1 MDKEILKEIL
11 KLREEIHFDNYLY
24 YIKDS
29 PAISDFDF
37 DQKLKKLES
46 LENLYPEFEDPNSPT
61 KRVGGDVSKSF
72 DSKRHKHP
80 MYSLENT
87 YSRDEVEC
95 WINKIKKVLGNKT
108 PLNYICE
115 LKYDGA
121 SISLTYKDGV
131 LTQALTR
138 GDGVH
143 GDDIINNVRT
153 IPTIPLILNGDYPD
167 FFEIRGEILM
177 QKNAFKELNITR
189 KSEGLPAFM
198 NPRNTASGSLK
209 IQDSR
214 IVAKRKLVCN
224 LYSVICETDKF
235 LTQFEALSNARTWG
249 FNVPDEATLA
259 NDLDSIFVFLE
270 KWNLI
275 RHDLPYEIDGV
286 VIKVN
291 DIKLQEQLG
300 YTSKFPRWAIAFKY
314 KAEQIMTKLNAISY
328 QVGRTGSITPVAE
341 LEPVLL
347 SGTIVKRASLHN
359 AYQIEKLD
367 LRIGDF
373 VKVEKGGEIIP
384 KIVGVDENRRGKE
397 SLKISFIE
405 SCPDCQTTLVREDGG
420 ANHYCLNKD
429 SCKQQIIGSIQ
440 HFISRNAMDIEGLG
454 GETVLLLNEA
464 GLINSIAD
472 LYDLNEQDLLPLERM
487 AEKSVSNIL
496 EGIAKSK
503 KKPFNKVLFGLGIRF
518 VGNTVA
524 KKLTSSI
531 TNIENLLS
539 ASFEELILIDE
550 IGDRIAESLINYFKN
565 DKNLNQINRLKI
577 AGLQFDSSF
586 EESNL
591 KSNKLNGYKFIISG
605 VFKNF
610 SRDQL
615 KQFVIENDGQIV
627 SSISNKT
634 SYIIAGENMGPS
646 KLQKAHNLN
655 VPIIDEKQFIQ
666 MINN

>member
-29 PAISDFDF
+29 PVISDFDF

-46 LENLYPEFEDPNSPT
+46 LEILYPEFEDPNSPT

-72 DSKRHKHP
+72 DSKKHKHP
-80 MYSLENT
+80 MYSLDNT
-87 YSRDEVEC
+87 YSREEVES
-95 WINKIKKVLGNKT
+95 WINKIKKVLGNQIS
-108 PLNYICE
+108 LNYTCE

-121 SISLTYKDGV
+121 SISLTYNDGV

-138 GDGVH
+138 GDGIQ

-177 QKNAFKELNITR
+177 PKNAFEELNIIR
-189 KSEGLPAFM
+189 KSEGLPVFM

-214 IVAKRKLVCN
+214 IVAKRKLVCC

-235 LTQFEALSNARTWG
+235 LTQFEALSNARAWG
-249 FNVPDEATLA
+249 FNVPEEGTLV

-270 KWNLI
+270 KWDKI

-300 YTSKFPRWAIAFKY
+300 YTSKSPRWAIAYKFKT
-314 KAEQIMTKLNAISY
+314 EQIMTRLNAISY
-328 QVGRTGSITPVAE
+328 QVGRTGAITPVAE

-347 SGTIVKRASLHN
+347 SGTIIKRASLHN
-359 AYQIEKLD
+359 ANQIEKLD
-367 LRIGDF
+367 LRIGDL

-384 KIVGVDENRRGKE
+384 KIVGVDKNRRGKE

-405 SCPDCQTTLVREDGG
+405 NCPDCQTILAREDGG
-420 ANHYCLNKD
+420 VNHYCLNTD
-429 SCKQQIIGSIQ
+429 SCKQQIIGSVQ

-454 GETVLLLNEA
+454 GETILLLNEA

-472 LYDLNEQDLLPLERM
+472 LFDLKEQDLLPLERM
-487 AEKSVSNIL
+487 AEKSISNIL
-496 EGIAKSK
+496 EGLAKSR

-524 KKLTSSI
+524 KKLTRSI
-531 TNIENLLS
+531 TNIEKLQN

-550 IGDRIAESLINYFKN
+550 IGDRIAKSLINYFKN
-565 DKNLNQINRLKI
+565 DKNLNQINRLKL
-577 AGLQFDSSF
+577 AGLQFDSNF
-586 EESNL
+586 EESNP
-591 KSNKLNGYKFIISG
+591 KSNKFNGYKFIISG

-627 SSISNKT
+627 TSISNKT
-634 SYIIAGENMGPS
+634 SYIIAGENMGLS
-646 KLQKAHNLN
+646 KLQKAQNLN

>member
-1 MDKEILKEIL
+1 MDKEVLKKIL
-11 KLREEIHFDNYLY
+11 KLRKEIHFDNYLY

-177 QKNAFKELNITR
+177 PKNAFEELNIIR
-189 KSEGLPAFM
+189 KSEGLPVFM

-214 IVAKRKLVCN
+214 IVAKRKLVCC

-235 LTQFEALSNARTWG
+235 LTQFEALSNARAWG
-249 FNVPDEATLA
+249 FNVPEEGTLV

-270 KWNLI
+270 KWDKI

-300 YTSKFPRWAIAFKY
+300 YTSKSPRWAIAYKFKT
-314 KAEQIMTKLNAISY
+314 EQIMTRLNAISY
-328 QVGRTGSITPVAE
+328 QVGRTGAITPVAE

-347 SGTIVKRASLHN
+347 SGTIIKRASLHN
-359 AYQIEKLD
+359 ANQIEKLD
-367 LRIGDF
+367 LRIGDL

-384 KIVGVDENRRGKE
+384 KIVGVDKNRRGKE

-405 SCPDCQTTLVREDGG
+405 NCPDCQTILAREDGG
-420 ANHYCLNKD
+420 VNHYCLNTD
-429 SCKQQIIGSIQ
+429 SCKQQIIGSVQ

-454 GETVLLLNEA
+454 GETILLLNEA

-472 LYDLNEQDLLPLERM
+472 LFDLKEQDLLPLERM
-487 AEKSVSNIL
+487 AEKSISNIL
-496 EGIAKSK
+496 EGLAKSR

-524 KKLTSSI
+524 KKLTRSI
-531 TNIENLLS
+531 TNIEKLQN

-550 IGDRIAESLINYFKN
+550 IGDRIAKSLINYFKN
-565 DKNLNQINRLKI
+565 DKNLNQINRLKL
-577 AGLQFDSSF
+577 AGLQFDSNF
-586 EESNL
+586 EESNP
-591 KSNKLNGYKFIISG
+591 KSNKFNGYKFIISG

-627 SSISNKT
+627 TSISNKT
-634 SYIIAGENMGPS
+634 SYIIAGENMGLS
-646 KLQKAHNLN
+646 KLQKAQNLN